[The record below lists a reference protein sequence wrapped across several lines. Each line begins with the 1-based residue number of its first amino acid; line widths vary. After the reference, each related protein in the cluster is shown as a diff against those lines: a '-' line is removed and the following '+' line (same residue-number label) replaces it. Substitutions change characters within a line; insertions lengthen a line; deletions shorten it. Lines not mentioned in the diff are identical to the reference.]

1 MSQIATLPLKNSA
14 GTAVSFT
21 PVTSQKGDIPAEW
34 LFKPTGKPFL
44 ASQRVTQLV
53 ERNSNN
59 VLKVRSKISFPVVAT
74 DASNVSTLAGQL
86 IANITISV
94 PADIAQTDV
103 DDFAAYVLNY
113 ASTAAFQQ
121 AIKAGDV
128 PY

>member
-1 MSQIATLPLKNSA
+1 MSQIAPLPLKNSA

-21 PVTSQKGDIPAEW
+21 PVTSQKGTIPAEW
-34 LFKPTGKPFL
+34 LFKPAGKPFL

-59 VLKVRSKISFPVVAT
+59 VLKVRSKITYPVVAT
-74 DASNVSTLAGQL
+74 EINGVSTLVGQL
-86 IANITISV
+86 IANITISA

-103 DDFAAYVLNY
+103 DDFAAYVQNY
-113 ASTAAFQQ
+113 AGTVAFLS